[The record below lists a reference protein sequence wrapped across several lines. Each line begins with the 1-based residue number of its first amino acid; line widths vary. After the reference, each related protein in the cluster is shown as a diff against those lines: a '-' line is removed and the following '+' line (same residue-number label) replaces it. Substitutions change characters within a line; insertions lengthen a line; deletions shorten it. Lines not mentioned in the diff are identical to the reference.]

1 MPNRA
6 ARRAAQRQAFKNA
19 CQELKQ
25 DALDLAA
32 AEAAESKPTTSAA
45 RLAANRANA
54 QKSRGPVTTTGKA
67 ASSLNAIKTGL
78 TGRTV
83 LIPSED
89 ADIYQAHILSYEK
102 LYKPI
107 GPEECALVQSIA
119 DIRWRLNRIPAL
131 EIALLALCRKESAKD
146 HDAFNRTDLSPIL
159 EMEIRR
165 THEKEFRNLH
175 LQESRLARRR
185 EKELAELRG
194 LQRDRKANQP
204 AALERTASAYLVAQ
218 HRNQLFD
225 NPGIG
230 FEFSSRTFNAYI
242 AGLTSLQKEQL
253 VQRALANATEQPET
267 MPAAA

>member
-1 MPNRA
+1 MANRA

-19 CQELKQ
+19 CQELEQ
-25 DALDLAA
+25 DTRDLAA
-32 AEAAESKPTTSAA
+32 AEAAESKPATSAA

-54 QKSRGPVTTTGKA
+54 QKSRGPVTTAGKA
-67 ASSLNAIKTGL
+67 ASCLNAIKTGL

-83 LIPSED
+83 LIPSDD

-102 LYKPI
+102 LYKPV

-185 EKELAELRG
+185 EKETVELRA
-194 LQRDRKANQP
+194 LQAERKQQEA
-204 AALERTASAYLVAQ
+204 
-218 HRNQLFD
+218 
-225 NPGIG
+225 
-230 FEFSSRTFNAYI
+230 
-242 AGLTSLQKEQL
+242 EQL
-253 VQRALANATEQPET
+253 TQATEVYKSAQQHKQPFSLTALGFDFSNERFIAHLARQTPPIQYQETPATNTET
-267 MPAAA
+267 MQATA